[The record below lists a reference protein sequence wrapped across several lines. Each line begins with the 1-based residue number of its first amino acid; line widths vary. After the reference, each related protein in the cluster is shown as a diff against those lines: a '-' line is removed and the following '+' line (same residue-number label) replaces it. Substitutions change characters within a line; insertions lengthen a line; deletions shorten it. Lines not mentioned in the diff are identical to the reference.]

1 MKRRYFFIS
10 DALKGMFSI
19 RLANDVQAKHVAVC
33 FYSMDEANYVCVF
46 TINDFGE
53 RVFHPEL
60 SFGNV
65 HSSGEV

>member
-1 MKRRYFFIS
+1 
-10 DALKGMFSI
+10 MFSI
-19 RLANDVQAKHVAVC
+19 RLANDVQAKHLSVC